1 MSGLTTPKA
10 IEKAKHTLPDYS
22 ASPACCDPYLSA
34 VGKPDDSDPLTRQA
48 SFLEKIDVIILFD
61 APRP

>member
-1 MSGLTTPKA
+1 VSGLTTPKA

-22 ASPACCDPYLSA
+22 ASPARLA